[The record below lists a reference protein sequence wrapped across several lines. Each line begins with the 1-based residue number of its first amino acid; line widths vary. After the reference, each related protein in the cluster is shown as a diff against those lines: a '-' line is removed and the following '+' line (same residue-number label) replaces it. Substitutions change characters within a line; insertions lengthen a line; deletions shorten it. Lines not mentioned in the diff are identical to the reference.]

1 MINENWMRFSLM
13 MQFGT
18 FISFLINNDIDAM
31 FIYSEILCFL
41 ST

>member
-13 MQFGT
+13 LQFGT
-18 FISFLINNDIDAM
+18 FSFLINNDIDAM